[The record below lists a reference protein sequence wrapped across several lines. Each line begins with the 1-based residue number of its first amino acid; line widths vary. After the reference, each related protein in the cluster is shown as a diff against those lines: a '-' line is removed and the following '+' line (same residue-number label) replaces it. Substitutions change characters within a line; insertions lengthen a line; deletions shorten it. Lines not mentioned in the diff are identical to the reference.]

1 VLLSVPLR
9 MTASG
14 VVLWGVV
21 LFALSVAPIHFLA
34 PADWPRFWAGGATVG
49 TSALFNEA
57 QHQAF
62 QQGHRLPAGIWTYPP
77 AFAWFFVPAARVP
90 VAFGYWLW
98 FVLTLGAVALA
109 GWMLAGVFGFPRWF
123 GIVAALAWEPAVYS
137 SVVGQAAA
145 IWLLL
150 IAAVMSAA
158 QRRSPVMLGAAVGML
173 LLKPTF
179 GVPFALV
186 LTVRREWRACAV
198 VLCFGAL
205 WYVTS
210 VAATGGEWGWPVH
223 YLTVIQALYKTDLG
237 ALYNGTALPAILV
250 RLGVPASIAL
260 GLAVLLFLGVLPRL
274 ARVDAVEALSLT
286 SLFAVALSAHVWMYD
301 AAIVLPA
308 LFYAMSRLREPWR
321 TWLVVI
327 AYLLAAAWM
336 PIVFVLR
343 FNPIAIVTIGSALLA
358 AIALYSPVWRG
369 QRDLIEASAFGSG
382 DKKRG

>member
-1 VLLSVPLR
+1 VPLR

-21 LFALSVAPIHFLA
+21 LFALSLAPVHFLA

-49 TSALFNEA
+49 TSSLFNEA

-62 QQGHRLPAGIWTYPP
+62 QQAHGMSTELWAYPWAYPP
-77 AFAWFFVPAARVP
+77 AFAWLFFPAAHLP
-90 VAFGYWLW
+90 VAVGYWVW
-98 FVLTLGAVALA
+98 FVLTLAAVALA
-109 GWMLAGVFGFPRWF
+109 GWMLAGVFAFPRWF
-123 GIVAALAWEPAVYS
+123 GVVAALVWEPSVYS
-137 SVVGQAAA
+137 SLVGQTAA

-150 IAAVMSAA
+150 IAAAIAAA
-158 QRRSPVMLGAAVGML
+158 QRRSPVMLGAAVGLL

-179 GVPFALV
+179 GVPFVVV
-186 LTVRREWRACAV
+186 LAVRREWKACGV
-198 VLCFGAL
+198 VLGFTAL
-205 WYVTS
+205 WYIAS
-210 VAATGGEWGWPVH
+210 VAATGGEWGWPAH
-223 YLTVIQALYKTDLG
+223 YLAIIHALYKTDLG

-260 GLAVLLFLGVLPRL
+260 GLAVLLFLGVLPQL

-301 AAIVLPA
+301 AAVVLPA
-308 LFYAMSRLREPWR
+308 LFYAMWRLGEPWR
-321 TWLVVI
+321 TRVTII

-343 FNPIAIVTIGSALLA
+343 FNPIAIVTIGGTLLA
-358 AIALYSPVWRG
+358 AIALYQPVWR
-369 QRDLIEASAFGSG
+369 RHGSTG
-382 DKKRG
+382 SP